1 MPHEKNMNKTKQKT
15 QKKWNRFLLLKN
27 ENVMRTIYYIY
38 LFWSSYLYFPQ
49 ALTDVCM
56 PYITWWEIGNCIGLV
71 VPLKQT
77 PVCYYIFHINTSR
90 RARNLRR
97 KSVIG
102 KKKKRSFNFIDFKG
116 FDWYS
121 WTFELILPELSCWSL
136 EVHTLPALQSPCI
149 FMLDNSVCSQR

>member
-71 VPLKQT
+71 APLKQT

-102 KKKKRSFNFIDFKG
+102 KKKKKG
-116 FDWYS
+116 HS
-121 WTFELILPELSCWSL
+121 ILLILKALIDIAELSNLSFQNWAAD
-136 EVHTLPALQSPCI
+136 P
-149 FMLDNSVCSQR
+149 